1 MTREELDKLAHDNA
15 GKAAYEFH
23 RDNLETG
30 DEWLQWRW
38 EDLYPD
44 VREKWIALC
53 LRESDAFLETYKR
66 LGDQVPLEDHHA
78 YDEYKKELES

>member
-1 MTREELDKLAHDNA
+1 MNHEELDKLAHDSA

-30 DEWLQWRW
+30 DKWLLW

-53 LRESDAFLETYKR
+53 LRESDAFLDTYLKHE
-66 LGDQVPLEDHHA
+66 VT
-78 YDEYKKELES
+78 S